1 MSSSK
6 FLKKPHLGFK
16 TPAIMGI
23 LNITPDSFSDGGKYF
38 SKPKIAIENA
48 MKMQKIGADIIDI
61 GGEST
66 RPGALG
72 VSAEDELKRVL
83 PVIEALSGNIDVP
96 ISIDTSKP
104 VVMKRAFD
112 AGASIINDVYALRSN
127 GALEMAA
134 SLGADV
140 CLMHMQGNP
149 RTMQKNP
156 KYDNVVSDVKNFF
169 IERLEACSAVVIK
182 LESITLDPGFGFGK
196 NLAHNIA
203 LLKNLAEFHDFG
215 VSILAGLSRK
225 SMIGSLLG
233 DKEVDSRMIGS
244 VTAALI
250 AVENGANIIRAHDV
264 AETKDALTVWQQI
277 KHFRE

>member
-1 MSSSK
+1 MV
-6 FLKKPHLGFK
+6 
-16 TPAIMGI
+16 
-23 LNITPDSFSDGGKYF
+23 
-38 SKPKIAIENA
+38 E
-48 MKMQKIGADIIDI
+48 QGADIIDI

-66 RPGALG
+66 RPGAPE

-104 VVMKRAFD
+104 VVMERAFG
-112 AGASIINDVYALRSN
+112 AGASIINDVYALRSK

-134 SLGADV
+134 SLGAEV

-156 KYDNVVSDVKNFF
+156 KYNDVVSDVKIFF
-169 IERLEACSAVVIK
+169 TERLEACSAVGIK

>member
-1 MSSSK
+1 MIDQ
-6 FLKKPHLGFK
+6 PI
-16 TPAIMGI
+16 IMGV
-23 LNITPDSFSDGGKYF
+23 LNITPDSFSDGGLF
-38 SKPKIAIENA
+38 LETQSAVDQAILMIE
-48 MKMQKIGADIIDI
+48 QGADIIDI

-66 RPGALG
+66 RPGASK
-72 VSAEDELKRVL
+72 VSTEDELNRVL
-83 PVIEALSGNIDVP
+83 PVIEALNGNIDIP

-104 VVMKRAFD
+104 FVMEKAFD
-112 AGASIINDVYALRSN
+112 AGATIINDVYALRSE

-156 KYDNVVSDVKNFF
+156 KYDDVVSDVKFF
-169 IERLEACSAVVIK
+169 FTERIEACSNIGIK

-203 LLKNLAEFHDFG
+203 LLKNLAEFHEFG

-250 AVENGANIIRAHDV
+250 AVENGANIIRTHDV
-264 AETKDALTVWQQI
+264 AETKEALMVWQKI